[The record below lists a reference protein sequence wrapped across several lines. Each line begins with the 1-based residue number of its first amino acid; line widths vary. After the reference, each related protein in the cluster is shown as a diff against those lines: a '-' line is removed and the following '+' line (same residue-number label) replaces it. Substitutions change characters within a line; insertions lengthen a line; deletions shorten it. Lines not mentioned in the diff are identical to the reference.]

1 MFGEDASRAATALAS
16 VQARRTP
23 QSTHPEAVR
32 RAIDECLS
40 WLEKVG

>member
-1 MFGEDASRAATALAS
+1 MSLAS

-32 RAIDECLS
+32 TALAECRS
-40 WLEKVG
+40 WLTDLPVGNKQ